1 MTLPTSA
8 RDALLLVA
16 RVIVGVVLIAHGA
29 QKLFS
34 YGIDGTAASFAE
46 MGIPASSAAAVFAAV
61 VELVGGAALLLGAF
75 LLLHI
80 GNGVL
85 VTDNGFEL
93 VAVIATGRSDRRC
106 RPAGRRSGPVQHR
119 LDHALADRRVQP
131 SARSGRPDS
140 DDDAG
145 GHHRFDRLM
154 TSFGL
159 RQLGGE

>member
-1 MTLPTSA
+1 VVRIMREHGLQA
-8 RDALLLVA
+8 RTCGGAGATVVAAAL
-16 RVIVGVVLIAHGA
+16 VVLN
-29 QKLFS
+29 
-34 YGIDGTAASFAE
+34 
-46 MGIPASSAAAVFAAV
+46 M
-61 VELVGGAALLLGAF
+61 LGAF

-93 VAVIATGRSDRRC
+93 VAVIATGRCDRRC

-145 GHHRFDRLM
+145 GHHRFDRVM